1 MRYLKLFEA
10 FESSKLSK
18 VLNFLNKSSHSK
30 FLKEVKDICDYLD
43 YPLSKLTDDDFE
55 YVPYQ
60 KAKYINRPDSDG
72 KMELIKFWFDK
83 DGNYVSKTLING
95 KQLNYDLLSKE
106 FSTDEYNYTFGRQ
119 LGIGDL
125 RSLPNGT
132 KVYLE
137 CGDGSGVGYLYNY
150 SGSSYILQDFAS
162 GTTPSDNDEYRK
174 IKPQSWIISSTDDY
188 YEMKLA
194 YPKEDVLSDYE
205 EGSDFN
211 LGFTWALNDNKINFY
226 NGDFKDA
233 NFALILDLTKL
244 KGLSLKDIR
253 KEREVRKERAFLTDK
268 EIKKENIERYLNKIL
283 GADNFLSNPDK
294 LIKRMLGGD
303 QILFLL
309 YTTSLISTLD
319 KIENYYYQILKT
331 DDDDDEIKLQNHN
344 IHQVAH
350 SHYKKM
356 KQTKDIISVN
366 TQNLFDDISTEA
378 WDIGERYPGYLNDY
392 KGNDEIDQ
400 VISDV
405 VEEIKLLQQLSKD
418 IFDSI
423 GKIENIY
430 DIESLRYKLGSID
443 RLLSS
448 KRDNTYKLRDYLL
461 RHFHSDK
468 NTFYTVVFR
477 KQYNEPRNF
486 IENIYPRI
494 EQVIKRL

>member
-1 MRYLKLFEA
+1 MKYLKLFEA

-18 VLNFLNKSSHSK
+18 VLNFLNKSSKSK
-30 FLKEVKDICDYLD
+30 FLKEVKGVCDYLD

-60 KAKYINRPDSDG
+60 RAKSINRPDADG
-72 KMELIKFWFDK
+72 KIELIKFWFDR

-95 KQLNYDLLSKE
+95 KQLNYDPLSKE
-106 FSTDEYNYTFGRQ
+106 FSTDKYNYTFGRQ
-119 LGIGDL
+119 LDIGDL

-150 SGSSYILQDFAS
+150 SGSSYILQDFAY
-162 GTTPSDNDEYRK
+162 GTTPPDDYKYRE
-174 IKPQSWIISSTDDY
+174 IKPQSWIISSCEDY
-188 YEMKLA
+188 HEMRLA
-194 YPKEDVLSDYE
+194 YPKVNVLTDVE
-205 EGSDFN
+205 EGGDFN
-211 LGFTWALNDNKINFY
+211 LGFTWTLTNDNQINFY

-244 KGLSLKDIR
+244 KELSLKDIR

-303 QILFLL
+303 EILFLL

-331 DDDDDEIKLQNHN
+331 DDEDEIKLQKYN
-344 IHQVAH
+344 IEQTAQ

-356 KQTKDIISVN
+356 KNTKDVISKN
-366 TQNLFDDISTEA
+366 IQTLFNDISTEA
-378 WDIGERYPGYLNDY
+378 WDIGNYLNDY
-392 KGNDEIDQ
+392 RGDDEIDQ

-405 VEEIKLLQQLSKD
+405 VEEVKLLQQLSKEV
-418 IFDSI
+418 FDNI

-430 DIESLRYKLGSID
+430 DIESLRYKLGNID

-486 IENIYPRI
+486 IENIYPRL